1 MKKSTNLLLCKI
13 NILFLSTFFLINSNL
28 MAQDGGINQNL
39 ELTKS
44 NTTTVGDIFVKK
56 WANDKKSAFSFSF
69 DDAFMSHYT
78 NTGPILDQYG
88 FKGTFFLLAGSIH
101 DSEPEWRYGLWWQ
114 FSQMGAEGH
123 EMAAHTM
130 EHPHLK
136 NLSVGDENTP
146 GTITYEL
153 YQSKTL
159 IEQKVGTPVIS
170 FAYPY
175 TEHNTTIDNV
185 TKLYFKNGR
194 AIGSQPNSSSL
205 NAMQWYS
212 LTSKQPEFNL
222 PRNSL
227 SDDNDEL
234 EDYKSFTEN
243 SINDGKWTI
252 FQGHEVIP
260 YSELQDAINNGYYYP
275 ISNEWLTDLAQW
287 LKVKSD
293 NNDVWVETIGN
304 VNRYMEERDNFYF
317 NIISSTSNKI
327 TIDVGDNLD
336 DNIYNYPL
344 TIDIAIPN
352 NWSEV
357 IFTQNNVN
365 KTLTPF
371 TVNETYYVRTNIDI
385 TGSNLIIENSASIYT
400 ITSTARTNGSISPLG
415 STLVNQGDSKNF
427 TITPN
432 TGFIIES
439 ITVDGN
445 QEAVTNP
452 EGQTYTFTNV
462 TVNHSIS
469 VTFKVK
475 QFIITASASANG
487 TITPSDSILVNYAG
501 DRSFTVTPSTGYV
514 IDKILVDGNSINVNS
529 PTGQI
534 YDFNNINSNHT
545 ISASFKVKQYT
556 ITASASANGTIDPS
570 GSVKVNHG
578 SDKTFTIT
586 PNAGYIIETITV
598 DNNPTTITTPSGQN
612 YTFSNVTAN
621 HSISATFNQ
630 DITYYTFSGKVL
642 YNNST
647 NSPLQNV
654 TVKLISANNTFEVPT
669 NSSGE
674 YLFSNLLPGTYQI
687 SFTTTNAWGGVNATD
702 ALKTARVF
710 ASLET
715 FNDLQKKAGDVNND
729 GSINSTDALLIA
741 RRFTGQITSF
751 QISEWAYDSPTN
763 ITISNQNVTLDIKSL
778 ASGDVDGSYSP

>member
-1 MKKSTNLLLCKI
+1 MKKSTYSKSNKVKILLL
-13 NILFLSTFFLINSNL
+13 LSFFLVNFNVR
-28 MAQDGGINQNL
+28 AQGIGINDKQQSSI
-39 ELTKS
+39 T
-44 NTTTVGDIFVKK
+44 NTTTAGDIIVKK
-56 WANDKKSAFSFSF
+56 WADDKKSAFSFSF

-78 NTGPILDQYG
+78 NTRPILDQFG
-88 FKGTFFLLAGSIH
+88 FKGTFFLLAGSVH

-114 FSQMGAEGH
+114 FAQMGSEGH

-136 NLSVGDENTP
+136 GLAVGDENTP

-159 IEQKVGTPVIS
+159 IEQKVGIPVIS

-175 TEHNTTIDNV
+175 TEHNATVDDV
-185 TKLYFKNGR
+185 TKNYFQNAR
-194 AIGSQPNSSSL
+194 AIGSQPNLSSL
-205 NAMQWYS
+205 SGMQWYS
-212 LTSKQPEFNL
+212 LTSEQPEFDL

-227 SDDNDEL
+227 SDDLDEL
-234 EDYKSFTEN
+234 EAYKSYTQN

-252 FQGHEVIP
+252 FQGHEVVP
-260 YSELQDAINNGYYYP
+260 FSELSDALKEDYYYP
-275 ISNEWLTDLAQW
+275 ITNEWLTDLVQW
-287 LKVKSD
+287 LKDKSD
-293 NNDVWVETIGN
+293 NNDVWIETIGN
-304 VNRYMEERDNFYF
+304 VNRYMEERDHFYF

-327 TIDVGDNLD
+327 TIDVGDGLD

-344 TIDIAIPN
+344 TVDIAVPT

-357 IFTQNNVN
+357 IFTQGNVN

-371 TVNETYYVRTNIDI
+371 TVNGTNYVRTNINI
-385 TGSNLIIENSASIYT
+385 TGSNLTIENSASLYT
-400 ITSTARTNGSISPLG
+400 IVSSAGSNGSITPLG
-415 STLVNQGDSKNF
+415 STVVNLGANQSF

-475 QFIITASASANG
+475 Q
-487 TITPSDSILVNYAG
+487 
-501 DRSFTVTPSTGYV
+501 
-514 IDKILVDGNSINVNS
+514 
-529 PTGQI
+529 
-534 YDFNNINSNHT
+534 
-545 ISASFKVKQYT
+545 YT
-556 ITASASANGTIDPS
+556 ITASASSHGAINPS
-570 GSVKVNHG
+570 GSVLVNNG

-586 PNAGYIIETITV
+586 PNSGYKIASISVDGNSETV
-598 DNNPTTITTPSGQN
+598 TTPTEQS
-612 YTFSNVTAN
+612 YTFSNVTSD
-621 HSISATFNQ
+621 HSISATFTE
-630 DITYYTFSGKVL
+630 DITYYTFSGKIL
-642 YNNST
+642 YDNSS

-654 TVKLISANNTFEVPT
+654 KVKLILTNNTFEVYT
-669 NSSGE
+669 DSSGE
-674 YLFSNLLPGTYQI
+674 FLFNNLLPGTYQI
-687 SFTTTNAWGGVNATD
+687 TFTNTNSWGGVNATD

-710 ASLET
+710 ASLDT

-741 RRFTGQITSF
+741 RRFTGLVTTFTIPD
-751 QISEWAYDSPTN
+751 WVYDSPTS
-763 ITISNQNVTLDIKSL
+763 IIISNQNVTLDINAL
-778 ASGDVDGSYSP
+778 ASGDVDGSLTL